1 VFKLYAAYRQPES
14 DAVQTILEGARLSDS
29 QQQAIRQRA
38 EILVKQVRDTRLNQG
53 GLDAFLL
60 QYDLSSEEGI
70 ALMCLAEALLRIPD
84 KGTIDKL
91 IADKIG
97 SAHFDKHLGQS
108 RSLFVNSATWAL
120 MLTGRILE
128 TDNHQTFTGTLKRFL
143 ARTSEPLI
151 RQAVT
156 QAMCILGLQFVMG
169 RTIQEAIQRAQKKEA
184 EGYRYSYDMLGEAA
198 LTAPDAARYVEA
210 YQKAIHALKESSS
223 KGPYEGPGISVK
235 ISAIHPRYDVFAAHR
250 KAEWFAALKAIA
262 LSAKEANIGL
272 TVDAEESDRLFLSL
286 ELVEGILQ
294 DPAFEG
300 WEGFGLAV
308 QAYQK
313 RAPYVIDWLADKARF
328 YKRRLMVRLV
338 KGAYWDTEIKN
349 TQVEGFSDYSV
360 YTRKISTD
368 VSYIA
373 CSKKLLVASDCLFAQ
388 FATHNALTVATIL
401 ELAQD
406 TPFEF
411 QCLHG
416 MGDALYDTLVNKV
429 PCRVYAPV
437 GTHEDLLP
445 YLVRR
450 LLENGA
456 NSSFVNRIIDEK
468 QPLHTLLQDPREA
481 LLSFPDKKHPNIPL
495 PSHLYD
501 KRKNAAGVDWAN
513 PGEAIPLTEAVQKAL
528 QQFYTASVVGAMQ
541 KSAVRDP
548 SCHTRIVGEVSFG
561 TPETVALLME
571 RAQQAFPAWEALGA
585 RKRADCL
592 DTFADWLE
600 QEYPTFL
607 ALLVRE
613 AGKTLQDAIPEI
625 REAVDFC
632 RYYAKEMRVR
642 YSEPLSLEG
651 PTGETNILMMR
662 GRGVMVCISPWNF
675 PLAIFVGQVVSA
687 LVAGNT
693 VIAKPA
699 ESTNLIA
706 ALAVKG
712 LHQAGVP
719 SEVVQLLP
727 GHGKDLGPL
736 LLQHPALAGVLFTGS
751 TATAKRLQR
760 GLAEREGA
768 ILPLIAETGGQN
780 AMIVDSS
787 ALPEQVVKDAIRS
800 AFYSAGQ
807 RCSAL
812 RVLYIQADVFAKI
825 VTMLK
830 GAMAELT
837 VSDPLLLSTD
847 IGPVIDKDAQQ
858 RLQKHV
864 ERMKGEAQLL
874 YQVSLPPE
882 AKEGTFFPPTL
893 FQIEHIRQLP
903 EEVFGPILHVIPF
916 AAQNLPQIIQ
926 DIHQTQFGLTFGLHS
941 RIQDTVH
948 TVVNQIH
955 AGNIYVN
962 RNIVGAVV
970 GVQPFGGEGLSG
982 TGPKAGGP
990 HYLSRLMV
998 ERVVTTNTTAAGG
1011 NASLMSL

>member
-1 VFKLYAAYRQPES
+1 MDTLYKAYRQPEAE
-14 DAVQTILEGARLSDS
+14 AVALILQGASLTEV
-29 QQQAIRQRA
+29 QQKAISHRA
-38 EILVKQVRDTRLNQG
+38 EILVKQVRDTRLSQG
-53 GLDAFLL
+53 GLNAFLL
-60 QYDLSSEEGI
+60 QYDLSSEEGV
-70 ALMCLAEALLRIPD
+70 ALMCLSEALLRIPD

-97 SAHFDKHLGQS
+97 SAHFQKHLGQS

-120 MLTGRILE
+120 MITGRVLE
-128 TDNHQTFTGTLKRFL
+128 TNTHQTFAGALKRFL
-143 ARTSEPLI
+143 TRASEPII

-156 QAMCILGLQFVMG
+156 QAMRILGHQFVMG
-169 RTIQEAIQRAQKKEA
+169 RTIQEAMQQAKKKEA

-198 LTAPDAARYVEA
+198 LTAQDANRYLNA
-210 YQKAIHALKESSS
+210 YLSAIQAIQKAGS
-223 KGPYEGPGISVK
+223 KGPHAGPGISVK
-235 ISAIHPRYDVFAAHR
+235 LSALHPRYDIFAAHR
-250 KAEWFAALKAIA
+250 HTEWLAALKILTSA
-262 LSAKEANIGL
+262 AKEANIGL
-272 TVDAEESDRLFLSL
+272 TLDAEESDRLFLSL
-286 ELVEGILQ
+286 QLVEGILQ
-294 DPAFEG
+294 DPTLEG

-313 RAPYVIDWLADKARF
+313 RAPYVLDWLAEKARF
-328 YKRRLMVRLV
+328 YNRRLMVRLV

-360 YTRKISTD
+360 YTRKIATD

-373 CSKKLLVASDCLFAQ
+373 CAKKLLAASDCLFPQ
-388 FATHNALTVATIL
+388 FATHNAFTAATIL
-401 ELAQD
+401 ELAQEI
-406 TPFEF
+406 PFEF

-416 MGDALYDTLVNKV
+416 MGDALYDTLVSQV

-456 NSSFVNRIIDEK
+456 NSSFVNRIIDVK
-468 QPLHTLLQDPREA
+468 QPLQSFLQDPREV
-481 LLSFPDKKHPNIPL
+481 LLACSDKRHPKIPL
-495 PSHLYD
+495 PSALYSN
-501 KRKNAAGVDWAN
+501 RQNALGVDWAN
-513 PGEAIPLTEAVQKAL
+513 PGEAIPLMKAVQKAL
-528 QQFYTASVVGAMQ
+528 EKSYTASVVGATQ
-541 KSAVRDP
+541 KIPVRDP
-548 SCHTRIVGEVSFG
+548 SCHSRFVGEVGFG
-561 TPETVALLME
+561 TSETVGILME
-571 RAQQAFPAWEALGA
+571 KAQKAFPAWEALGA
-585 RKRADCL
+585 YKRADCL
-592 DTFADWLE
+592 EMFAHWLE
-600 QEYPTFL
+600 QETPTFL
-607 ALLVRE
+607 ALLGRE
-613 AGKTLQDAIPEI
+613 AGKTLQDAVPEI

-632 RYYAKEMRVR
+632 RYYAKEMRMR
-642 YSEPLSLEG
+642 YAEPYLLEG
-651 PTGETNILMMR
+651 PTGETNTLMMR
-662 GRGVMVCISPWNF
+662 GRGVLVCISPWNF

-693 VIAKPA
+693 VVAKPA
-699 ESTNLIA
+699 EATNLIA
-706 ALAVKG
+706 ALAVAG
-712 LHQAGVP
+712 LHKAGVP
-719 SEVVQLLP
+719 PEVVQLLP
-727 GHGKDLGPL
+727 GHGREVGPIL
-736 LLQHPALAGVLFTGS
+736 LKHPALAGVLFTGS

-780 AMIVDSS
+780 ALIVDSS

-812 RVLYIQADVFAKI
+812 RVLYLQEEVFDKV
-825 VTMLK
+825 VTMLI

-864 ERMKGEAQLL
+864 ERMNTEAQLL

-882 AKEGTFFPPTL
+882 ATEGTFFPPTL

-903 EEVFGPILHVIPF
+903 EEIFGPILHVIPF
-916 AAQNLPQIIQ
+916 AAQTLPQIIQ
-926 DIHQTQFGLTFGLHS
+926 DIHQTQFGLTCGLHS
-941 RIQDTVH
+941 RIHDTVQSVVE
-948 TVVNQIH
+948 TVHV
-955 AGNIYVN
+955 GNIYVN

-990 HYLSRLMV
+990 NYLSRLMV
-998 ERVVTTNTTAAGG
+998 ERVVTINTTAAGG